1 MKTTRKVR
9 IWVVAQKK
17 VELKFL
23 HQIVGYVEMYR
34 ILRSLIINF
43 DQTPSKYVQVSSM
56 TMDKE
61 GETNVSISG
70 ITDKRWITATCSIIL
85 DNRYHLPMQLIYK
98 GKSNQVLPNVSFP
111 GEFLKFFFKKKTLKI
126 KKP

>member
-1 MKTTRKVR
+1 M
-9 IWVVAQKK
+9 AQKK

-56 TMDKE
+56 TMDKD

-70 ITDKRWITATCSIIL
+70 ITDKR
-85 DNRYHLPMQLIYK
+85 
-98 GKSNQVLPNVSFP
+98 
-111 GEFLKFFFKKKTLKI
+111 
-126 KKP
+126 

>member
-1 MKTTRKVR
+1 M
-9 IWVVAQKK
+9 AQKK

-43 DQTPSKYVQVSSM
+43 DHTPSKYVQVSSM

-70 ITDKRWITATCSIIL
+70 ITDKR
-85 DNRYHLPMQLIYK
+85 
-98 GKSNQVLPNVSFP
+98 
-111 GEFLKFFFKKKTLKI
+111 
-126 KKP
+126 